1 MQVKRC
7 PSCGGEFFAS
17 VTECADCEVPLVS
30 PEEYGRG
37 KRSAAGSL
45 DPAAGTV
52 VVREGQKEWI
62 EELAEVLRSS
72 GVACRIGLAPGC
84 SPGGCGTTYR
94 ILVMEEDYRTALAV
108 VETYYRDMYPELAEA
123 QAGMSE
129 GACPACGHKAGMD
142 APVCPECGLVLVME
156 EKDSAQED

>member
-17 VTECADCEVPLVS
+17 VTECADCEVPLVL
-30 PEEYGRG
+30 PEEYGRR
-37 KRSAAGSL
+37 KISAAGSL

-52 VVREGQKEWI
+52 AVREGQKEWI
-62 EELAEVLRSS
+62 EELADVLNGS
-72 GVACRIGLAPGC
+72 GIACRMALAPGC
-84 SPGGCGTTYR
+84 TPGGCGTTYR
-94 ILVMEEDYRTALAV
+94 LLVMEEDYQAAVAV

-129 GACPACGHKAGMD
+129 GACPACGHKAGME
-142 APVCPECGLVLVME
+142 ATICPECGLVLVIE
-156 EKDSAQED
+156 EEDGPQEE